1 MVETKGMYRSAHTF
15 VHNDKCLDM
24 LIVPLCLS
32 SIDFELGSCHSNEFM
47 WNWIQVLCTGLMKD
61 SVLSCQVFRCGP
73 STMRLSAHSES
84 VWEHRKTATVSS
96 KIFIYCSYYH
106 HTMVITVQIT

>member
-47 WNWIQVLCTGLMKD
+47 
-61 SVLSCQVFRCGP
+61 
-73 STMRLSAHSES
+73 
-84 VWEHRKTATVSS
+84 
-96 KIFIYCSYYH
+96 
-106 HTMVITVQIT
+106 